1 MFRRTRERRA
11 AGASTS
17 LIAADT
23 TLRGD
28 IVFSGALHIC
38 GRVIGNVRGE
48 GEAMFTL
55 SEQGVIEGSVQAPYA
70 VINGTVRGD
79 IHADAH
85 LQLAAGARIENLGSG
100 VVYCLL
106 LNHFFPNA
114 IPTPKII
121 MIPRS
126 PNDHRT
132 NLRRLQEAISA
143 LDIRTISFDVSI
155 RAIRCLRSLK

>member
-28 IVFSGALHIC
+28 IVFSGALHVC

-85 LQLAAGARIENLGSG
+85 LQMAAGARVEGDVHYSRLEMAAGAQINGRML
-100 VVYCLL
+100 
-106 LNHFFPNA
+106 HA
-114 IPTPKII
+114 DTAPKQL
-121 MIPRS
+121 PGPAAERVG
-126 PNDHRT
+126 T
-132 NLRRLQEAISA
+132 
-143 LDIRTISFDVSI
+143 
-155 RAIRCLRSLK
+155 